1 MIREF
6 TLYNSNN
13 ETWYLTDKDIKSF
26 LCDPAGLGLQR
37 QLNVSRYGN
46 IQRINGI
53 TENFPVASGDI
64 LFYDAENDDRYER
77 YNQFVRFIS
86 HDPLTLVYT
95 VPGVN
100 SFYLDCV
107 VSSLQKT
114 ETKQDHILTCPITF
128 QGLSLWKGTEQTVTG
143 TSNTYELNNQGDFPC
158 GFEITIEG
166 SLTNPYILLSQD
178 DELYGE
184 AKFDDTTAFNSLY
197 LNSNDG
203 EQNVILQQGG
213 SVLPNPLSYQDLSIS
228 NGSIYV
234 TFVKLARGISE
245 LEIGM
250 ESGSITSVEI
260 KYQPIYR
267 SV

>member
-6 TLYNSNN
+6 TLYNSDNN
-13 ETWYLTDKDIKSF
+13 TWYFTDKDFKSF
-26 LCDPAGLGLQR
+26 LCDPQGLGLQR
-37 QLNVSRYGN
+37 QLNVARYGN
-46 IQRINGI
+46 TQRIVGV
-53 TENFPVASGDI
+53 TENFPVASGDV
-64 LFYDAENDDRYER
+64 LFYDSINDDRYEK
-77 YNQFVRFIS
+77 YNQFVRFTS
-86 HDPLTLVYT
+86 HEPLTLIYT
-95 VPGVN
+95 VPGVGN
-100 SFYLDCV
+100 FSLDCV
-107 VSSLQKT
+107 VSSIQKT
-114 ETKQDHILTCPITF
+114 ETKLDHILTCPITF
-128 QGLSLWKGTEQTVTG
+128 QGLSLWKGTEQTITG
-143 TSNTYELNNQGDFPC
+143 TANTYNIENLGDFPC
-158 GFEITIEG
+158 GFEITIQG
-166 SLTNPYILLSQD
+166 NLTNPYILLSQD
-178 DELYGE
+178 EELYGE

-245 LEIGM
+245 LEIGY

>member
-1 MIREF
+1 MVRQFE
-6 TLYNSNN
+6 LYNSNN
-13 ETWYLTDKDIKSF
+13 DQWVLTDQTFRCF
-26 LCDPAGLGLQR
+26 LNSPQGLGLSR
-37 QLNVSRYGN
+37 SVTAIRYGN
-46 IQRINGI
+46 KQILDAI
-53 TENFPVASGDI
+53 EEDFPAPSGEI
-64 LFYDAENDDRYER
+64 LFYDGLNEDRYIK
-77 YNQFVRFIS
+77 YDQFVRFIS
-86 HDPLTLVYT
+86 HEPLKLAYT

-100 SFYLDCV
+100 TFTLDCV
-107 VSSLQKT
+107 VTQLDKT
-114 ETKQDHILTCPITF
+114 ETGTNGILTCPITF

-143 TSNTYELNNQGDFPC
+143 TTNTYNIENLGDFPC

-166 SLTNPYILLSQD
+166 NLTNPYVLLSQD
-178 DELYGE
+178 EELYGE

-260 KYQPIYR
+260 KYQPIFR
-267 SV
+267 SI